1 MLSFGVLCAIVANIP
16 LTHEL
21 VWQPTLKVFTIDA
34 GSRAQAEA
42 AYDATCPVAPLEAIN
57 DPAAVAFEHADSS
70 GVVDVAGLTPATARA
85 LAKFE
90 NVVER
95 KGGKVKITSAFRP
108 ASYQAH
114 LADVWYKWMRLKDDE
129 NPACQSLKAQV
140 GGEFVRHR
148 LLETQHPVPFSD
160 HTKGVGFDAAVMLP
174 VVRARRR
181 VLAIDWIARLCHLRR
196 PDVLHDPVHFR
207 FLTATSEAGHARR
220 SRRGRHSAV

>member
-1 MLSFGVLCAIVANIP
+1 MLSIGVLCAIVANIP

-34 GSRAQAEA
+34 GSRTQADA
-42 AYDATCPVAPLEAIN
+42 AFAATCPVAPLEPIT
-57 DPAAVAFEHADSS
+57 DPAALAFEHADSS
-70 GVVDVAGLTPATARA
+70 GVVDLAGLTPATARA

-95 KGGKVKITSAFRP
+95 KGGTIKITSAFRP
-108 ASYQAH
+108 ASYQEH
-114 LADVWYKWMRLKDDE
+114 LADVWYKWMRLKDDQ

-140 GGEFVRHR
+140 GVEFVRHQ
-148 LLETQHPVPFSD
+148 LLETQHPVPVSD

-181 VLAIDWIARLCHLRR
+181 TLSLDWLARICQLRR
-196 PDVLHDPVHFR
+196 PDAFHDPVHFR
-207 FLTATSEAGHARR
+207 FVAAGRQVARASRVRHARR
-220 SRRGRHSAV
+220 RPV